1 MQQRVRLLL
10 PFRSK
15 GTHFMKVF
23 TRDYRMNHICSPVF
37 GEYYNGLKPCVLDIE
52 ATGLDPSRCKVILMG
67 LLTETE
73 SGVKVTQ
80 FLAENH
86 YEEYK
91 VLQATVDFLK
101 DEGIDYLITFNGLR
115 YDIPFINTRLESNF
129 MDDKLQIYDFDLY
142 RFLRKCSNLP
152 QKLSSLSQA
161 SCESYFGIASNRQD
175 TISGRES
182 VALFDEYSISGNST
196 VEKIILTHNREDVL
210 QLYQLMQL
218 ASRNEYADILDTD
231 FHSAIAKYGFPCA
244 HENATV
250 TKPSFTVRPTINA
263 SRKEL
268 RICGDQLTAPIS
280 AAYFPDMDNIVTAL
294 FNKTS
299 SSFEITIPVQS
310 HADSY
315 FVDIKKLG
323 LSQTAIDAFS
333 EDPEFVNDYLILNP
347 RTVNLLSR
355 IILEKF

>member
-1 MQQRVRLLL
+1 
-10 PFRSK
+10 
-15 GTHFMKVF
+15 MKTF
-23 TRDYRMNHICSPVF
+23 TRDYRMNHIYSPVY
-37 GEYYNGLKPCVLDIE
+37 GEYYSGLKSCVLDIE

-73 SGVKVTQ
+73 DGVRVTQ

-91 VLQATVDFLK
+91 VLQATLDFLK

-115 YDIPFINTRLESNF
+115 YDIPFINTRLEANF
-129 MDDKLQIYDFDLY
+129 MDVDESGQAKIIMYDFDLY

-152 QKLSSLSQA
+152 KTMASLSQA
-161 SCESYFGIASNRQD
+161 SCEQHFGIANNRQD
-175 TISGRES
+175 TITGRES

-231 FHSAIAKYGFPCA
+231 FHSAIAKYGFPVGA
-244 HENATV
+244 KNGSIAYSARPVLHE
-250 TKPSFTVRPTINA
+250 KKKLLTIT
-263 SRKEL
+263 
-268 RICGDQLTAPIS
+268 GDQLLKPIA
-280 AAYFPDMDNIVTAL
+280 AAYFPDIDRITTAQ

-299 SSFEITIPVQS
+299 SSYEISLPIQE
-310 HADSY
+310 HDGSY
-315 FVDIKKLG
+315 YVDIRKTGLG
-323 LSQTAIDAFS
+323 DNGIAALSA
-333 EDPEFVNDYLILNP
+333 DPNYVNGYLILDS

-355 IILEKF
+355 EILQSYL